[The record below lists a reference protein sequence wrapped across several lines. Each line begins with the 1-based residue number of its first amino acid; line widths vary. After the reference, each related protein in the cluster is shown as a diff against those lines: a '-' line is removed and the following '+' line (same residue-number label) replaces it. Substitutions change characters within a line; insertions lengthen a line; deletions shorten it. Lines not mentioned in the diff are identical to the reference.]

1 VLTYQICISDYEIGT
16 TRKKIKKI
24 SKLFFKKKTLSSDES
39 LRKYIKNR
47 KNVKPGK
54 LFNLMTQVIK
64 SKAPP
69 ICRKQNVQF
78 STNQIL
84 NDKIKKKNNYTKN
97 PIQNDS
103 N

>member
-1 VLTYQICISDYEIGT
+1 MRSGQPE
-16 TRKKIKKI
+16 KKIKKI
-24 SKLFFKKKTLSSDES
+24 SKFFFLKKTLSGDES

-84 NDKIKKKNNYTKN
+84 NDKIKKK
-97 PIQNDS
+97 
-103 N
+103 